1 MIWVC
6 PQKWFDR
13 LVLLK
18 ISHGDAMI
26 SADFEPFPG
35 EKEGV
40 PEDPGLDR
48 RGMYRTGWVPSGYL
62 T

>member
-1 MIWVC
+1 
-6 PQKWFDR
+6 
-13 LVLLK
+13 
-18 ISHGDAMI
+18 MI